1 MDIIDLYQIDI
12 SGPSLILSVT
22 KGVLQKK
29 NTLRTGVPDSIGPDP
44 QYEKWTWVIELVLV
58 SLVQQRT

>member
-1 MDIIDLYQIDI
+1 MKSAVFVLLGHSLYLYRAGIVDIIDLYQIDI

-44 QYEKWTWVIELVLV
+44 
-58 SLVQQRT
+58 